1 MQAGGIQGR
10 LPGVQAKPGLRYGLL
25 ALAVLLLAAAFY
37 GPLASLLSLAR
48 TTDLHSHI
56 LLVPFVSAYLLYLR
70 KDGLLV
76 DPRSSWLPGAMMLLV
91 AVAFLFAPLQEGPD
105 ALAAKVAAL
114 VSFIAAACL
123 FLLGGAWVRS
133 ALFPLAFLMFL
144 IPIPSHLL
152 AAVEGVLTAGSAG
165 MAEWLFKLTGTPV
178 FREGQ
183 TLQIPGIVLEVAR
196 ECSGIR
202 STLVLFITSLVA
214 SKLILRSPWRRT
226 WLVAAVIPLGIL
238 RNGLRILVIGLLCVH
253 EGPHMIDSVIH
264 RKGGPVFFAV
274 SLVPLFLLAWWL
286 RRGESHMQQPE
297 KSRPSGGEMVASDTT
312 PGTSGA

>member
-1 MQAGGIQGR
+1 MHARGIQGP
-10 LPGVQAKPGLRYGLL
+10 LPGVRVKPVLRYGFF
-25 ALAVLLLAAAFY
+25 ALAVLVLGIAFR
-37 GPLASLLSLAR
+37 GPLVSLLSLAR
-48 TTDLHSHI
+48 SADLHSHI

-70 KDGLLV
+70 KDELGK
-76 DPRSSWLPGAMMLLV
+76 PRSSWGLGVLMLL
-91 AVAFLFAPLQEGPD
+91 AAACLSFLPAAETSD
-105 ALAAKVAAL
+105 ALAVKIAAL
-114 VSFIAAACL
+114 VSFVIAAC
-123 FLLGGAWVRS
+123 FLCFGSVWVRS
-133 ALFPLAFLMFL
+133 ALFPLAFLAFL
-144 IPIPSHLL
+144 IPIPNHLL
-152 AAVEGVLTAGSAG
+152 AWVEGGLTAGSAG
-165 MAEWLFKLTGTPV
+165 MADWLFKLTGTPV

-214 SKLILRSPWRRT
+214 SQVILRSPWRRT

-274 SLVPLFLLAWWL
+274 SLVPLFFLAWWL
-286 RRGESHMQQPE
+286 RRGESRRQQPE
-297 KSRPSGGEMVASDTT
+297 NSRPSGGEMVASDTT